1 MKPRQ
6 TRPEFPVHVLTF
18 RFSPAEMERIN
29 RAANRAGLL
38 IEDWS
43 RRALLKASDESG
55 DDDGAEILRGPW
67 PED

>member
-29 RAANRAGLL
+29 RAANRAGLP

-43 RRALLKASDESG
+43 RRELLKASDGTG
-55 DDDGAEILRGPW
+55 DDDRREILSGPW
-67 PED
+67 LK